1 MSPLQHSDPHRE
13 SVLTG
18 SAGSML
24 IFGAICFIAAILLSA
39 PDPLHAQDGDPASMN
54 DEQLVDALMQA
65 SGFDSSLLDV
75 WYGIRDSI
83 DDEQELNPDQA
94 VKVQNLLRSGFYGER
109 LVEQYRSNLQA
120 RLDRSYAVSIIVFLQ
135 SDTGQ
140 HILEYETRESNATD
154 AELQD
159 FASSFDP
166 QDDTNSVRIDLVQ
179 TLMSET
185 RALENTASILHALY
199 SNLLLTANAAE
210 NPPDERM
217 SEQEFKSTSEMI
229 RAQLDQQIGQY
240 ILISM
245 LYTFRD
251 ANIEYL
257 EKYAEHLRSESG
269 RWYTST
275 LHDILIDVLEDA
287 HKTVINEIRLTD
299 S

>member
-1 MSPLQHSDPHRE
+1 MSPLEHSDPHNE
-13 SVLTG
+13 SVFTV
-18 SAGSML
+18 SAGS
-24 IFGAICFIAAILLSA
+24 IVVFGAICFIAAILLSA
-39 PDPLHAQDGDPASMN
+39 PDPSYAQDGDPASMN

-83 DDEQELNPDQA
+83 DDEQELSSDQA

-109 LVEQYRSNLQA
+109 LVEQYRSNLRA
-120 RLDRSYAVSIIVFLQ
+120 RLDRSYAVSVIVFLQ

-166 QDDTNSVRIDLVQ
+166 QDDSNSVRIDLVQ
-179 TLMSET
+179 TLMNET
-185 RALENTASILHALY
+185 RALENTAAILHALY

-210 NPPDERM
+210 NSPDERM
-217 SEQEFKSTSEMI
+217 SEQEFKGTSEMI

-257 EKYAEHLRSESG
+257 EQYAEHLRSESG

-287 HKTVINEIRLTD
+287 HETVINEIRLTD